1 MILKIEA
8 GFMILDEK
16 VLKSEE
22 QAVFELRA
30 LYRKYGYTQ
39 FKMSK
44 FEEYDLYVKI
54 RISLSGMG

>member
-1 MILKIEA
+1 
-8 GFMILDEK
+8 MILDEK